1 LLARELLARAPITRI
16 TLEANSLVLQASDVD
31 ALCRALPQA
40 VVATG
45 LSVQQ
50 VTTQGDDLVS
60 LFSALAQE
68 VR

>member
-1 LLARELLARAPITRI
+1 
-16 TLEANSLVLQASDVD
+16 
-31 ALCRALPQA
+31 